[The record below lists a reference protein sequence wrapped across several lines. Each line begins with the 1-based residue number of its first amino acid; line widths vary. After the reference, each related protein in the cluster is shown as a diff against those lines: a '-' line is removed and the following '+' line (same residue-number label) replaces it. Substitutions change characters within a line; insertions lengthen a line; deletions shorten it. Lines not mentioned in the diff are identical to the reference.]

1 MPNKLGL
8 INHGQDILRT
18 MRRDTWS
25 NRYRFMHA
33 EVKYNVR
40 VATIAMYITGIAFSV
55 GFFWG
60 VAIS

>member
-1 MPNKLGL
+1 
-8 INHGQDILRT
+8 
-18 MRRDTWS
+18 MR
-25 NRYRFMHA
+25 A